1 MEKLIYALW
10 KGPEDYAEFNKRL
23 LGPLRKKLTKLGAD
37 RLQINVMDDTVAPGA
52 GLRQENLRPG
62 PSALVSFWLNSPHI
76 RKPFEKLLE
85 AEAPRIAGYA
95 VTESTVLPI
104 AKTQTDGKRTKGFS
118 QIALIQR
125 PPRVTPEY
133 FLDTWLGSHTQ
144 VGVETQSN
152 FYYCQNIVN
161 RVLTAG
167 SPLWA
172 AIVEECFPIE
182 GMTDPQAFY
191 DAVGDE
197 QKYEERFSR
206 MMTSCGRF
214 IDVDRI
220 DVMVTS
226 EFRFGGWADNGEQP
240 SYESARAAV
249 ID

>member
-1 MEKLIYALW
+1 MEKLVYALW

-23 LGPLRKKLTKLGAD
+23 LGPLRKKLSKLGAD
-37 RLQINVMDDTVAPGA
+37 RLQINVVDDTVAPGA
-52 GLRQENLRPG
+52 ALCQEKLRPG
-62 PSALVSFWLNSPHI
+62 PAALVSFWLNSSHI

-104 AKTQTDGKRTKGFS
+104 TKVHKDGTRTQGFS

-125 PPRVTPEY
+125 PPRVTYEEY
-133 FLDTWLGSHTQ
+133 LDTWLGSHTQ

-172 AIVEECFPIE
+172 SIVEECFPLE
-182 GMTDPQAFY
+182 AMTDPQAFY
-191 DAVGDE
+191 DAAGNE
-197 QKYEERFSR
+197 EKYQERFAR
-206 MMTSCGRF
+206 MMNSCGRF
-214 IDVDRI
+214 IDVDKI
-220 DVMVTS
+220 DVLITS
-226 EFRFGGWADNGEQP
+226 EFRFGGWADDYKQP
-240 SYESARAAV
+240 AYESARGA
-249 ID
+249 III

>member
-1 MEKLIYALW
+1 MEKLVYALW
-10 KGPEDYAEFNKRL
+10 KGPEDYADFNKRL
-23 LGPLRKKLTKLGAD
+23 LGPLRKKLSELGAD
-37 RLQINVMDDTVAPGA
+37 RLQINVVDDTVAAGA
-52 GLRQENLRPG
+52 ALRQENLRPG
-62 PSALVSFWLNSPHI
+62 PAAIVSFWLNSSHI

-104 AKTQTDGKRTKGFS
+104 TKTHEDGKRTKGFS

-125 PPRVTPEY
+125 PPRVTHEEY
-133 FLDTWLGSHTQ
+133 LDTWLGSHTQ

-172 AIVEECFPIE
+172 SIVEECFPLE
-182 GMTDPQAFY
+182 AMTDPQAFY
-191 DAVGDE
+191 DAAGNE
-197 QKYEERFSR
+197 EKYQERFAR
-206 MMTSCGRF
+206 MMNSCGRF
-214 IDVDRI
+214 IDVDKI
-220 DVMVTS
+220 DVMITS
-226 EFRFGGWADNGEQP
+226 EFRFGGWADDDKQP
-240 SYESARAAV
+240 AYEYARAAV

>member
-1 MEKLIYALW
+1 MEKLVYALW
-10 KGPEDYAEFNKRL
+10 KGPEDYVEFNKRL
-23 LGPLRKKLTKLGAD
+23 LGPLRKKLSKLGAD
-37 RLQINVMDDTVAPGA
+37 RLQINVVDDTVAPGA
-52 GLRQENLRPG
+52 ALRQENLRPG
-62 PSALVSFWLNSPHI
+62 PAALVSFWLNSSHI
-76 RKPFEKLLE
+76 RNPFEKLLE

-104 AKTQTDGKRTKGFS
+104 TKQQTDGKRTKGFS

-125 PPRVTPEY
+125 PPRVTHEEY
-133 FLDTWLGSHTQ
+133 LDTWLGSHTQ

-172 AIVEECFPIE
+172 SIVEECFPLE
-182 GMTDPQAFY
+182 AMTDPQAFY
-191 DAVGDE
+191 DAAGNE
-197 QKYEERFSR
+197 EKYQERFAR

-214 IDVDRI
+214 IDVDKI
-220 DVMVTS
+220 DVLITS
-226 EFRFGGWADNGEQP
+226 EFRFGGWADNDEQP
-240 SYESARAAV
+240 AYSSARKAV

>member
-10 KGPEDYAEFNKRL
+10 KGPEDYAASNARL
-23 LGPLRKKLTKLGAD
+23 LGPLREKLTALGAD
-37 RLQINVMDDTVAPGA
+37 RLQFNVVDDTVAAGA

-62 PSALVSFWLNSPHI
+62 PAALVSFWLNSSHI
-76 RKPFEKLLE
+76 RGPFEKALE

-104 AKTQTDGKRTKGFS
+104 TDRQPEGARTRGFS

-125 PPRVTPEY
+125 PPRVTHEEY
-133 FLDTWLGSHTQ
+133 LDTWLGSHTQ

-172 AIVEECFPIE
+172 SIVEECFPLE
-182 GMTDPQAFY
+182 GMTDPQVFY

-197 QKYEERFSR
+197 AKYQERFTR
-206 MMTSCGRF
+206 MMSSCGRF
-214 IDVDRI
+214 IDVDKI
-220 DVMVTS
+220 DVMITS
-226 EFRFGGWADNGEQP
+226 EFRFGGWADNGTQP
-240 SYESARAAV
+240 SYQSARGAV
-249 ID
+249 VG

>member
-1 MEKLIYALW
+1 MEKLVYALW

-23 LGPLRKKLTKLGAD
+23 LGPLRKKLSKLGAD
-37 RLQINVMDDTVAPGA
+37 RLQINVVDETVAPGA
-52 GLRQENLRPG
+52 SMRQENLRPG
-62 PSALVSFWLNSPHI
+62 PAAIVSFWLNSSHI

-104 AKTQTDGKRTKGFS
+104 TKVQTDGKRTKGFS

-133 FLDTWLGSHTQ
+133 YYDTWLGSHTQ

-161 RVLTAG
+161 RVLTDG

-172 AIVEECFPIE
+172 SIVEECFPME
-182 GMTDPQAFY
+182 AMTDPQAFY
-191 DAVGDE
+191 DAAGNE
-197 QKYEERFSR
+197 EKYQERFAR

-214 IDVDRI
+214 IDTDKI
-220 DVMVTS
+220 DVIVTS
-226 EFRFGGWADNGEQP
+226 EFRFGGWADNDSQP
-240 SYESARAAV
+240 SYESARGAV